1 MGIADEMIVI
11 AMAAR
16 KGGVGKSLLTASLSV
31 LFDRFLRAQWR
42 EQQLVGAPPGDEAPI
57 PEEPEPAQVAV
68 ADFDPQGSLTAWH
81 NRRVRMKGPVLIQ
94 ATPASLSR
102 DLAKLRRGGFKVVVI
117 DTPPGHSDITGHA
130 MAAASM
136 VVIPA
141 KPGQHD
147 LDATLA
153 TVAMA
158 RAIGAR
164 FVVAPNDATYRTV
177 SMGALLRGLVEL
189 IPSILTDNI
198 LGLEPATERLPLL
211 STSTP
216 GWVVRVVKALVEPV
230 AREPMATGRSFS
242 SLPSLVSAMLET
254 SVLMGAS
261 AASET

>member
-1 MGIADEMIVI
+1 MVI
-11 AMAAR
+11 
-16 KGGVGKSLLTASLSV
+16 LL
-31 LFDRFLRAQWR
+31 
-42 EQQLVGAPPGDEAPI
+42 
-57 PEEPEPAQVAV
+57 
-68 ADFDPQGSLTAWH
+68 
-81 NRRVRMKGPVLIQ
+81 LIQ

-177 SMGALLRGLVEL
+177 SMGALVRALAAKKL
-189 IPSILTDNI
+189 PILPPIHHRVDLALT
-198 LGLEPATERLPLL
+198 GGKTATERFQR
-211 STSTP
+211 TP
-216 GWVVRVVKALVEPV
+216 AVRELEAAFIELV
-230 AREPMATGRSFS
+230 RII
-242 SLPSLVSAMLET
+242 
-254 SVLMGAS
+254 
-261 AASET
+261 